1 MATLEEIPKVVLHV
15 TEGPQSGERFEFTDH
30 QTCIIGRSPEA
41 QIRLSENR
49 QFSRFHCRLE
59 IKPPS
64 VVVVD
69 LRSTN
74 GTRVNG
80 KRVETASLNDGDIVN
95 VGDTAFTV
103 SVETPKEKCSLPAET
118 SLVNRRLE
126 PTNFAANDG
135 FFSADDNP
143 ASSPLPE
150 IPGYVIERELGQGA
164 MGAVYSA
171 RLRSTNE
178 LVAIKVMKPVVVTSR
193 KAVEKFRR
201 EACIGLRLQHKR
213 IVRFIDF
220 GVTEGDLPYLV
231 MEYVDAFNIREYLN
245 SLELAERVR
254 VAVGIVVRTLE
265 GLQFAH
271 SQKIVHRDVKLTKSG
286 WTVFSLLDASGNK
299 IEANCARCP
308 KTTALVESLPSMNG
322 TNAWTMAY
330 FSIMAP
336 GTHVRRHMGPGN
348 LKRRYHL
355 GLEVPE
361 RDSYL
366 MVHNRIA
373 SWRNNECIVFDDSYK
388 HEVFHQSD
396 QRRVVFIVDIPHP
409 ELTAAERDF
418 FNKLAIA
425 TQGTSLAE
433 DVYARTDAQRG
444 APQA

>member
-271 SQKIVHRDVKLTKSG
+271 SQKIVHRDVKLTNILIYRSDRKLQVKLADFG
-286 WTVFSLLDASGNK
+286 LAKNYINAGFSNCSASNEICGTLAYMPPEQIMNCRYAK
-299 IEANCARCP
+299 PPCDIYAAGVCLYHLISNRLPYEAPQVSMQISLILNQP
-308 KTTALVESLPSMNG
+308 PTPITDHMSELPDALVGIIHKALLRE
-322 TNAWTMAY
+322 
-330 FSIMAP
+330 P
-336 GTHVRRHMGPGN
+336 GD
-348 LKRRYHL
+348 RYH
-355 GLEVPE
+355 
-361 RDSYL
+361 S
-366 MVHNRIA
+366 
-373 SWRNNECIVFDDSYK
+373 
-388 HEVFHQSD
+388 
-396 QRRVVFIVDIPHP
+396 
-409 ELTAAERDF
+409 AEGFRKALLPF
-418 FNKLAIA
+418 SK
-425 TQGTSLAE
+425 
-433 DVYARTDAQRG
+433 R
-444 APQA
+444 